1 MTPLMTLT
9 PESLSHLVAAR
20 NAALNA
26 IAETLW
32 PTRCALCDAPGAVLC
47 DRCRR
52 ALPYIDVL
60 DACPRCG
67 APFGR
72 VQCTECNPLM
82 TRAAGHGVLPC
93 TAMASALSLTEEARR
108 LVTVYKDQGEQ
119 RLACDLAALMARYVP
134 PRWLHPAPTVAF
146 VPATATAR
154 RRRGFDHGEL
164 LAREL
169 SRELGLAWIPL
180 LAAPHHRDQRK
191 LSRRQR
197 LENASRSMD
206 VLPGATVP
214 PSLILTDDV
223 CTTGATL
230 YAAASALVHAGAE
243 TVYGLTV
250 ARA

>member
-1 MTPLMTLT
+1 MTPPMTLT
-9 PESLSHLVAAR
+9 SEGLSHLVAAR
-20 NAALNA
+20 NAALDA
-26 IAETLW
+26 LAETLW
-32 PTRCALCDAPGAVLC
+32 PTRCALCDAPGSVLC
-47 DRCRR
+47 DRCRQ
-52 ALPYIDVL
+52 ALPYIDIL

-72 VQCTECNPLM
+72 MQCTECNPLM
-82 TRAAGHGVLPC
+82 TRAAGHGILPC
-93 TAMASALSLTEEARR
+93 TAMASALSLTEQARR
-108 LVTVYKDQGEQ
+108 LVTTYKDQGEQ
-119 RLACDLAALMARYVP
+119 RLARDLASLMARYVP
-134 PRWLHPAPTVAF
+134 PRWLHPTPTVTY
-146 VPATATAR
+146 VPATAAAR

-169 SRELGLAWIPL
+169 SRELDLSCTPL
-180 LAAPHHRDQRK
+180 LATPHHRDQRR

-197 LENASRSMD
+197 LENAGRSMD

-214 PSLILTDDV
+214 PSLILADDV

-230 YAAASALVHAGAE
+230 YAAAAALAHAGAE